1 MGGSIIK
8 KIGIAFLILLAGVSS
23 LSAESD
29 WHFICDSVDQHT
41 ELLWGFLP
49 TYIYGG
55 VGYRG
60 LKILDENTTDLQL
73 VLGAGF
79 IQRKLWQDPTA
90 TGEDTGKDTLAMMQN
105 PITYDVLAIEWGLRF
120 KQGFFHSP
128 WDIGSDLLT
137 VTLAYEGKYEQNMD
151 SMVVGQ
157 ERENW
162 GGMFPVK
169 TLDQYLAGNE
179 VSHIYPDLLG
189 DHKFL
194 STNFNLGFLVDLM
207 TDDVETN
214 DGLLFS
220 LDFDWSPYALNAAL
234 GGKADFYSIVFNAV
248 GAKTLYQYKPKDIS
262 WFSMQLVDRVNIN
275 WTSGDMVPVYAQK
288 LGSLGRLV
296 RGYANYSYNTELTIV
311 NNLDLRLV
319 SPPLGLKGLYIRM
332 NLFFDIGYGAGRL
345 YNSDVSKNLWIA
357 STGAQISI
365 CVFDFIDLGFQV
377 AYLINGRNY
386 AKGDTPIS
394 TGFFFF
400 LDF

>member
-1 MGGSIIK
+1 MIK
-8 KIGIAFLILLAGVSS
+8 KIGIVILILVALVSS
-23 LSAESD
+23 LSAGSD
-29 WHFICDSVDQHT
+29 WHFLCDAVDQHP
-41 ELLWGFLP
+41 EVLWGFLP

-60 LKILDENTTDLQL
+60 LQILDENTTDIQL
-73 VLGAGF
+73 LFGAGY
-79 IQRKLWQDPTA
+79 IQRKLWQDPQSGDDHHA
-90 TGEDTGKDTLAMMQN
+90 GDDPLSMREN
-105 PITYDVLAIEWGLRF
+105 PITYDVFVIDWGLRF
-120 KQGFFHSP
+120 RQGFFHSP
-128 WDIGSDLLT
+128 WDAGSDLLT
-137 VTLAYEGKYEQNMD
+137 VTLGYEGKYEQNMN
-151 SMVVGQ
+151 SMVLGKD
-157 ERENW
+157 RTNW
-162 GGMFPVK
+162 SGRFPVQ
-169 TLDQYLAGNE
+169 TLDSYLVGNDA
-179 VSHIYPDLLG
+179 SHVYPDLQG
-189 DHKFL
+189 DHRFL
-194 STNFNLGFLVDLM
+194 GTNFNLGFLIDLM
-207 TDDVETN
+207 TDDIETN

-248 GAKTLYQYKPKDIS
+248 GAKTLYQYKPKDIN
-262 WFSMQLVDRVNIN
+262 WFSLQLLDRVNIN

-311 NNLDLRLV
+311 NNLDLRMV
-319 SPPLGLKGLYIRM
+319 SPPLGVKGLYVRL

-357 STGAQISI
+357 STGAQISL

-377 AYLINGRNY
+377 AYLINGHNY
-386 AKGDTPIS
+386 AKGDTPVS